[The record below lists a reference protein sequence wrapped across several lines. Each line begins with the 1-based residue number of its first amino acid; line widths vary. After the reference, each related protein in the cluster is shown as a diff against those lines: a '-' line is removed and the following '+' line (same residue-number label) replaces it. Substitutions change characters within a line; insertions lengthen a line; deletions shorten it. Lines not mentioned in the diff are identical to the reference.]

1 MLELEQCRVSL
12 NPPFPRLVHNTV
24 RLQRAYVEKMNL
36 LGSKI
41 PQGNT
46 KGPFK
51 MVPLRKK
58 IWSQEDLRKIRPV
71 VN

>member
-12 NPPFPRLVHNTV
+12 NPPSPRLVHNTA
-24 RLQRAYVEKMNL
+24 RLQKAYVEKMNM

-41 PQGNT
+41 PQGST
-46 KGPFK
+46 KGPF
-51 MVPLRKK
+51 
-58 IWSQEDLRKIRPV
+58 KIRPV